1 MSQKSHIALLMMVK
15 NESKRIHVSLNSV
28 LGVVDSVVIYDTGS
42 EDNTIEIIEE
52 FCSKHN
58 LPLRLKKGEFVD
70 FSTSRNVSISFAEE
84 FEEIDW
90 LLLLDC
96 NDELQ
101 EGHLLKGAC
110 QTLLHK
116 EPDKTAFHLCQ
127 VWKSGA
133 IDKYW
138 NTRLIRSRTGWKYKG
153 VVHEFLENTVDKTRY
168 AHRLT
173 GPILFQDRTKDDNK
187 SMKRFSRDKILL
199 EKEYEKNP
207 DDTRT
212 IFYLAQ
218 TLGCLQMFKEAY
230 DLYLKRATYEN
241 YPEERFQAYFRA
253 AKIAD
258 NIFNDPWEKCLSM
271 YLRSY
276 EVLERAEPLVKI
288 SEHYKDTKEWRL
300 SYTFAKAAC
309 ELEYPHNAILFVD
322 KSVYDYTRW
331 HLLGIV
337 SFYCKRYIEGR
348 IGCLKAIEQGV
359 HPDLDKSNL
368 KFYENVKD
376 LRLSELDVE
385 ILKTKS
391 ELNSIK
397 PDANTEFATRMKK
410 KDFFSKKTQ
419 ELIREHPN
427 LSRKSIGSKV
437 SKAWKKYRDS

>member
-1 MSQKSHIALLMMVK
+1 MSRNSHIALLMMVK
-15 NESKRIHVSLNSV
+15 NESKRIHVSMESV
-28 LGVVDSVVIYDTGS
+28 LGTVDSFVIFDTGS

-52 FCSKHN
+52 FCSKHKI
-58 LPLRLKKGEFVD
+58 PLHLKRGEFVD
-70 FSTSRNVSISFAEE
+70 FSTSRNECISFAEE
-84 FEEIDW
+84 FDEIDW

-110 QTLLHK
+110 KKLLNT

-127 VWKSGA
+127 VWKSGSV
-133 IDKYW
+133 DKYW
-138 NTRLIRSRTGWKYKG
+138 NTRLIRTRTGWRYKG
-153 VVHEFLENTVDKTRY
+153 VVHEFFENTVDNKLY
-168 AHRLT
+168 AYRLT
-173 GPILFQDRTKDDNK
+173 GPILFQDRTKDDDK
-187 SMKRFSRDKILL
+187 SSKRFARDKILL
-199 EKEYEKNP
+199 ENELEKYP

-218 TLGCLQMFKEAY
+218 TYGCLRMYKEAY
-230 DLYLKRATYEN
+230 DLYMKRSTYEN

-258 NIFNDPWEKCLSM
+258 DVFKEPWEKCLSM

-300 SYTFAKAAC
+300 SYTFAKSAC

-322 KSVYDYTRW
+322 KMVYDYTRW

-348 IGCLKAIEQGV
+348 IGCLKAIKEGV
-359 HPDLDKSNL
+359 HIELDRSNL
-368 KFYENVKD
+368 RFYDNVSD

-385 ILKTKS
+385 ILKTKAD
-391 ELNSIK
+391 LTSIN
-397 PDANTEFATRMKK
+397 PESNTEFAKRMTKRQ
-410 KDFFSKKTQ
+410 FYATKTN
-419 ELIREHPN
+419 ELQKSHPN

-437 SKAWKKYRDS
+437 AKAWKNYRDT